1 MTEDERFSAEHNGF
15 QDHKTGRRLTEWFEI
30 IRVLNELA
38 EENDQLEKE
47 AEEYNE
53 DAMSYQTLY
62 EQQLEKFE
70 ELLSECKHQQEQK
83 MKFYKENKELKQT
96 IHRLKQNIDE
106 LLSVNVEEELLKEN
120 EQLKE
125 AVYSWSKSYTRVYEE
140 NKRLRRCMNEIYTIA
155 RLEEVD

>member
-120 EQLKE
+120 EQLKN
-125 AVYSWSKSYTRVYEE
+125 E
-140 NKRLRRCMNEIYTIA
+140 NAKMKKELSLLAEFNQKAI
-155 RLEEVD
+155 L